1 MKVLNKNTDDIPEG
15 AIFIGR
21 PSTLGNPYIIG
32 KDGDRET
39 IVNKYTNYLVRNILD
54 NDIKIVDALR
64 GLKDTD
70 DLVCFCKPE
79 ACHGDVIINV
89 REFIL
94 SYGDWDKGVI
104 QLRQCFK
111 PNKCYQPINDGI
123 DHINIYSKGDTKL
136 GVLLSNLTR
145 TPFVH
150 HLYGEFQSVEGF
162 WYYCATGHQHERL
175 RDLYG
180 YEAKKVGRSYKS
192 EENDD
197 FIEEIKEALYLK
209 LRDNPEIKHMLIE
222 STLPFAH
229 YYYYGTKEDPKVIRD
244 NFEWLSQAYEDI
256 RTELRGY
263 NVIIAGS
270 RGITDYEEVKQA
282 YIQADLPIRTIVSG
296 KANGVDTLGEKLAKE
311 LKVPVLEYP
320 ADWDKYGKSA
330 GYVRNKE
337 MAVVA
342 DALIA
347 IWDGESKGTKN
358 MIDIMRYMGK
368 KVFIRTVSKTA

>member
-1 MKVLNKNTDDIPEG
+1 
-15 AIFIGR
+15 
-21 PSTLGNPYIIG
+21 
-32 KDGDRET
+32 
-39 IVNKYTNYLVRNILD
+39 
-54 NDIKIVDALR
+54 
-64 GLKDTD
+64 
-70 DLVCFCKPE
+70 
-79 ACHGDVIINV
+79 
-89 REFIL
+89 
-94 SYGDWDKGVI
+94 
-104 QLRQCFK
+104 
-111 PNKCYQPINDGI
+111 
-123 DHINIYSKGDTKL
+123 
-136 GVLLSNLTR
+136 
-145 TPFVH
+145 
-150 HLYGEFQSVEGF
+150 
-162 WYYCATGHQHERL
+162 
-175 RDLYG
+175 
-180 YEAKKVGRSYKS
+180 
-192 EENDD
+192 
-197 FIEEIKEALYLK
+197 
-209 LRDNPEIKHMLIE
+209 
-222 STLPFAH
+222 
-229 YYYYGTKEDPKVIRD
+229 
-244 NFEWLSQAYEDI
+244 WLSQAYEDI